1 MKLDRISLTIPK
13 KLLEESERIA
23 KEKLE
28 DRSTVMRELLALG
41 LKQYMIQKAIQQY
54 SEGKV
59 SMEKAAELA
68 DVSIW
73 KFLETM
79 KERKIPIRYD
89 LEDIKREIEEIIL
102 GKR

>member
-1 MKLDRISLTIPK
+1 MKLGRVSLTVPRE
-13 KLLEESERIA
+13 LLEKSEKIA

-41 LKQYMIQKAIQQY
+41 LKQYMIKDSLEMYI
-54 SEGKV
+54 EGKI

-73 KFLETM
+73 KFLDVL
-79 KERKIPIRYD
+79 KERKIPLRYD
-89 LEDIKREIEEIIL
+89 LEDIKKEIEDIV
-102 GKR
+102 

>member
-1 MKLDRISLTIPK
+1 MKLGRISLTVPK
-13 KLLEESERIA
+13 ELLEKSDKIA
-23 KEKLE
+23 QEKLE

-41 LKQYMIQKAIQQY
+41 LKQYMIKDAINQY
-54 SEGKV
+54 IEGKI

-73 KFLETM
+73 KFLDVL

-89 LEDIKREIEEIIL
+89 LEDIKREIEDIV
-102 GKR
+102 

>member
-1 MKLDRISLTIPK
+1 MKLGRVSLTVPK
-13 KLLEESERIA
+13 ELLEKSEKIA

-41 LKQYMIQKAIQQY
+41 LKQYMIKDALEMY
-54 SEGKV
+54 VEGKI

-73 KFLETM
+73 KFLDVL
-79 KERKIPIRYD
+79 KERKIPLRYD
-89 LEDIKREIEEIIL
+89 LEDIKKEIEEI
-102 GKR
+102 K

>member
-1 MKLDRISLTIPK
+1 MKLGRISLTVPK
-13 KLLEESERIA
+13 ELLEKSDKIA
-23 KEKLE
+23 QEKLE

-41 LKQYMIQKAIQQY
+41 LKQYMIKEAINHY
-54 SEGKV
+54 IEGKI

-73 KFLETM
+73 KFLDIL

-89 LEDIKREIEEIIL
+89 LEDIKREIEDIV
-102 GKR
+102 